1 MFKSLKFGVVA
12 GALALALGLS
22 GCARQPSELVVYSA
36 RNEQLIKPMFDRY
49 MAETGQKIRFVTDDA
64 GPLIERLNAEGA
76 NSQADILMTVDAG
89 ELWHAADRG
98 LLKPTQS
105 EVLNANI
112 PESLRD
118 PQGRWFGFSIRA
130 RTIVYSTERVKPEEL
145 SDYASLAGERW
156 KGKLCLRTSKK
167 VYNQSLVAMLIA
179 EHGEPKTEE
188 IVRGWVANLATE
200 PFSND
205 TLLMEAIAAGQCDV
219 GLVNTYY
226 FGRLLRDKPEL
237 PLKLFWADQAG
248 QGVHVNISG
257 AGVTA
262 HSPRTEAAKKFL
274 EWLSQP
280 EAQSLFAGL
289 NLEYPASPSIE
300 PDPIVQAWGDF
311 KRSPM
316 NVAQAGELQAAA
328 VKLMDRVGYR

>member
-1 MFKSLKFGVVA
+1 MSLKLGVLA
-12 GALALALGLS
+12 GVLALALGVS
-22 GCARQPSELVVYSA
+22 GCGSRESSELVVYSA
-36 RNEQLIKPMFDRY
+36 RNEQLIKPIFERY
-49 MAETGQKIRFVTDDA
+49 TAETGEKIRFVTDDA

-98 LLKPTQS
+98 LLKPIQS
-105 EVLNANI
+105 EVLNQNI

-118 PQGRWFGFSIRA
+118 PEGRWFGFSVRA
-130 RTIVYSTERVKPEEL
+130 RTIVYSTERVKPEDL
-145 SDYASLAGERW
+145 SDYAALADERW
-156 KGKLCLRTSKK
+156 KGRLCLRTSKK

-179 EHGEPKTEE
+179 EHGEARTEE

-205 TLLMEAIAAGQCDV
+205 TLLMQAIVAGQCDV

-226 FGRLLRDKPEL
+226 YGRLMRDQPEL
-237 PLKLFWADQAG
+237 PLKLFWAG
-248 QGVHVNISG
+248 QEGSGVHVNISG

-262 HSPRTEAAKKFL
+262 HAPRAEQAQKFL

-280 EAQSLFAGL
+280 EAQSLFASL

-300 PDPIVQAWGDF
+300 PDPIVKAWGDF

-328 VKLMDRVGYR
+328 VRLMDRAGYR